1 MSRVRK
7 PRNPL
12 RAKAAASVPSS
23 LVLLGRF
30 DYLDYLDYSIGQD
43 EAESDGRYG
52 HPFPWQKTRSTDS
65 RPAEDSCFKG
75 LDSLAQCLRR
85 YVDANPSRFAV
96 REENVDATRALIVVL
111 REDSTE

>member
-1 MSRVRK
+1 MNQ
-7 PRNPL
+7 NPT
-12 RAKAAASVPSS
+12 ADT
-23 LVLLGRF
+23 G
-30 DYLDYLDYSIGQD
+30 
-43 EAESDGRYG
+43 
-52 HPFPWQKTRSTDS
+52 TRSRGRRLRQS
-65 RPAEDSCFKG
+65 VLARAEYGRCPEDTSFKG

>member
-1 MSRVRK
+1 MDQS
-7 PRNPL
+7 PT
-12 RAKAAASVPSS
+12 ADT
-23 LVLLGRF
+23 G
-30 DYLDYLDYSIGQD
+30 
-43 EAESDGRYG
+43 
-52 HPFPWQKTRSTDS
+52 TRSRGKKLS
-65 RPAEDSCFKG
+65 RAVLARAENGMGPKDRCFKG